1 MTMKVLTSA
10 GLLRIAKHKL
20 SSEEQFELGV
30 LIEEDLSTIYQVMCD
45 SEGQVGRTFA
55 ILEMWWNSR
64 KTSAIATPVI
74 ISYAKLT
81 WNSLGQTLLNTP
93 EEVSD

>member
-1 MTMKVLTSA
+1 
-10 GLLRIAKHKL
+10 
-20 SSEEQFELGV
+20 
-30 LIEEDLSTIYQVMCD
+30 
-45 SEGQVGRTFA
+45 
-55 ILEMWWNSR
+55 MWWNSR

-93 EEVSD
+93 EEQIGHLTEQLQKAKETNQLRKMKCNEQIRLMKEE